1 MRDPYEVLGV
11 ARSATD
17 EEITKVYRKLARQY
31 HPDRNP
37 GDKEAEA
44 KFKEI
49 QNAYDILSD
58 KTKRA
63 NFDRFGSP
71 NGPQGTGFGGYG
83 GFSGGSGQMP
93 EDLQEF
99 LRQASA
105 GGGGFSFNFGDLGDF
120 AQFFGGGMPRARTG
134 RGRRQRVQMP
144 AEDVE
149 HEVRIPFVT
158 AARGGKLDLN
168 INGTIVSVTVPAGA
182 REGQKM
188 RLSNVLPGG
197 GNVLLKLQIEP
208 HPYFRREGDD
218 LLVDVPISIAEAVL
232 GGKVDVPTLDGG
244 RASATVPPGTSSG
257 AKLRLRGLGIAGG
270 DLFAVLKIVVPKNL
284 DARSKELFEE
294 FVKKNPQ
301 NPRSDVGW

>member
-1 MRDPYEVLGV
+1 MRDPYEVMGV
-11 ARSATD
+11 AKSASE

-63 NFDRFGSP
+63 NFDQFGTP

-83 GFSGGSGQMP
+83 GFSGAGGQSP

-99 LRQASA
+99 LRQAAA
-105 GGGGFSFNFGDLGDF
+105 GRGGNVQFDFGDLGDF
-120 AQFFGGGMPRARTG
+120 AQFFGGAAPQPRG
-134 RGRRQRVQMP
+134 GGRRRRVQTP
-144 AEDVE
+144 QDIE
-149 HEVRIPFVT
+149 HEIRIPFLT

-168 INGTIVSVTVPAGA
+168 VNGTIITVNIPVGA
-182 REGQKM
+182 RDGQKI
-188 RLSNVLPGG
+188 RLANAING
-197 GNVLLKLQIEP
+197 GNLLLKLHVEP
-208 HPYFRREGDD
+208 HPYFRRDGDD
-218 LLVDVPISIAEAVL
+218 LLVDVPVSLAEAVL
-232 GGKVDVPTLDGG
+232 GGKIEVPTLDGS

-257 AKLRLRGLGIAGG
+257 AKLRMRGLGIAGG
-270 DLFAVLKIVVPKNL
+270 NLFAVLKVVVPKNL

-294 FVKKNPQ
+294 FAKKNPQ
-301 NPRSDVGW
+301 NPRGDVGW